1 MSKRQPGPCVEC
13 GGQADS
19 QYDIGWSHTDP
30 MACINRLRARAYTAE
45 QALDATDEH
54 IDGILA
60 NILAEDDADAEA
72 A

>member
-1 MSKRQPGPCVEC
+1 MSTPTPTCLDC
-13 GGQADS
+13 GSAINPRYALRGRHID
-19 QYDIGWSHTDP
+19 
-30 MACINRLRARAYTAE
+30 MRACMNRLRDRAFTAE